1 MSANIHID
9 FNSIKRVLVI
19 KLRNHGDVLLT
30 TPVFNTLKQQFPHLE
45 VDALSYKDT
54 SIVLEENPNIDQ
66 IHTIDRNWKYSGPY
80 KQLKHELSLTKALM
94 QRKYDLVIHLT
105 EHHRGAVISL
115 LTRPQYSIT
124 ALNWKRT
131 SWLWKKCFSF
141 HYPTTNNPRHTI
153 ETNLDSLRYLGLS
166 PETQNK
172 KPTIAPGEA
181 ARESIQ
187 ATLNQNSLLPG
198 KFIVFH
204 PTSRWMFKSWPP
216 ESSAKLVNE
225 LAKSG
230 IKVVITAS
238 PDKEELRYID
248 IFKGHVTEPIT
259 CLSGQLSIKEL
270 SELIS
275 KSAFFVGMD
284 SLPMHIAS
292 AFDIATL
299 AVFGPSNEK
308 KWGPWTD
315 KSVVF
320 TSEHSCRPCDLAGCA
335 DGGISDC
342 LVELNPDIAASY
354 IRELIKTNETD

>member
-1 MSANIHID
+1 MSANTHID

-30 TPVFNTLKQQFPHLE
+30 TPVFNTLKEQFPHLE
-45 VDALSYKDT
+45 IDALSYKDT
-54 SIVLEENPNIDQ
+54 SIVLEENPNINQ
-66 IHTIDRNWKYSGPY
+66 IHTIDRNWKYSGLY

-131 SWLWKKCFSF
+131 SWFWRQCFSY

-166 PETQNK
+166 PEFKNK
-172 KPTIAPGEA
+172 KPTIFTGEA

-187 ATLNQNSLLPG
+187 ETLNQNSLLPG
-198 KFIVFH
+198 KYIVFH

-216 ESSAKLVNE
+216 ESSAKLANE
-225 LAKSG
+225 LEQSG
-230 IKVVITAS
+230 INVVITAS
-238 PDKEELRYID
+238 PDKDELEYINALKKLVSEST
-248 IFKGHVTEPIT
+248 IF
-259 CLSGQLSIKEL
+259 LSGELSIKEL

-275 KSAFFVGMD
+275 HSACFVGMD

-292 AFDIATL
+292 AFDIPTL
-299 AVFGPSNEK
+299 AIFGPSNEK
-308 KWGPWTD
+308 KWGPWTE
-315 KSVVF
+315 KSIVF
-320 TSEHSCRPCDLAGCA
+320 TTEHSCRPCDLAGCA

-342 LVELNPDIAASY
+342 LVELNPDIAAGH
-354 IRELIKTNETD
+354 IRELIKPNEND